1 MAGLSREQV
10 RISRR
15 LSLVLRHR
23 PEAAGLT
30 LDAQGWVP
38 VADLLTAL
46 SISRADLDL
55 VVAHNDKSR
64 FAITVGADGVEWI
77 RASQGHSR
85 RVPVDLGLPAVY
97 PPQVLFHGTPVGNVD
112 AIRRDGLRAGSRHR
126 VHLSVDVPTRAPSPG
141 PRALPRPRVQSVL
154 RPPGVR
160 THHAIPAADPD
171 VEQCASVHLVESVR
185 LTGETACS
193 SKDEWDDGRLSRSW

>member
-1 MAGLSREQV
+1 MSKVPRGPAASAQTAGHRASARSKTGEV
-10 RISRR
+10 AWTISRR
-15 LSLVLRHR
+15 LSLELRHR

-30 LDAQGWVP
+30 LNAQGWVP

-112 AIRRDGLRAGSRHR
+112 AIRRDGLRG
-126 VHLSVDVPTRAPSPG
+126 
-141 PRALPRPRVQSVL
+141 
-154 RPPGVR
+154 
-160 THHAIPAADPD
+160 
-171 VEQCASVHLVESVR
+171 
-185 LTGETACS
+185 
-193 SKDEWDDGRLSRSW
+193 